1 MNHGLTLTKNNEK
14 ENPESKVQ
22 TIKCYRIST
31 VKDLKKEK
39 KELVKKKGGGNHNS
53 TNYFLINKF
62 KKYLIPTS
70 LQEYLQFLRL
80 QQ

>member
-1 MNHGLTLTKNNEK
+1 MEKILQIKCSRMNHGLTLTKNNKK

-39 KELVKKKGGGNHNS
+39 KDLVKKRWGKS
-53 TNYFLINKF
+53 
-62 KKYLIPTS
+62 
-70 LQEYLQFLRL
+70 QFN
-80 QQ
+80 